1 MSLDCSPVKSYYRPW
16 KFRYD
21 FIVVVAEEKNRSR
34 VMNVDV
40 EIEVKC
46 IDDFQY
52 KFAYGFQFS
61 TG

>member
-52 KFAYGFQFS
+52 KFAY
-61 TG
+61 